1 MATKNF
7 VPRATGQGQIGTTS
21 KKWLKH
27 NAISGSFTHVSASVI
42 QVTSLLGDISGSTSS
57 TGSFGALFLT
67 FSFAFFFVFS
77 FGFLRLFNSQVMNN
91 QFG

>member
-21 KKWLKH
+21 KKWLNH

-57 TGSFGALFLT
+57 TGSFGRLEAIIGP
-67 FSFAFFFVFS
+67 FFELD
-77 FGFLRLFNSQVMNN
+77 GDGDIMPL
-91 QFG
+91 